1 VACSFRWL
9 CLSALARLNEIGER
23 EPAKA
28 STLQRLRAEY
38 EDQIRQVEGA
48 EPEGAN
54 GRSSR
59 RAFWPSTFRA
69 DLPDYL
75 PLVPDHF

>member
-1 VACSFRWL
+1 MKSGL
-9 CLSALARLNEIGER
+9 LISLALFKR
-23 EPAKA
+23 AK
-28 STLQRLRAEY
+28 Y
-38 EDQIRQVEGA
+38 EDHIRQVEGA

-54 GRSSR
+54 GLSSK

-75 PLVPDHF
+75 PLVPHHF